1 MEFYRNRKKS
11 INLILIYAGILIL
24 MIAILI
30 YSIGIFTDRVVPKGI
45 AFSSLF
51 GLVMLFVIIKSLLS
65 LKDTSPLLVLNEQ
78 GIISKV
84 TAMSKAAGLIF
95 WEDIIAVEINKMGGD
110 TLITLVIDKAEKYTP
125 VIRKKLSAIA
135 LDGAKDAN
143 GNLMVYL
150 TASELDLDA
159 QELFAE
165 ITKYRNGLR
174 QVPNLQV

>member
-84 TAMSKAAGLIF
+84 TAVSKAAGLVF
-95 WEDIIAVEINKMGGD
+95 WEDIIAVE
-110 TLITLVIDKAEKYTP
+110 
-125 VIRKKLSAIA
+125 
-135 LDGAKDAN
+135 
-143 GNLMVYL
+143 
-150 TASELDLDA
+150 
-159 QELFAE
+159 
-165 ITKYRNGLR
+165 
-174 QVPNLQV
+174 